1 MERKYFQMFEVD
13 MIHSNYRL
21 NDSISKFVKNN
32 QLNFSKFI
40 ENVRIKDNE
49 SQKRANQIVNK
60 LEEVQQRDGGT

>member
-60 LEEVQQRDGGT
+60 LEEVQQKDGGT